1 MPTSGLT
8 GPDSRLANNHL
19 VSIVIPAFNAERFI
33 SRTLQC
39 AQTQTYEHIEIII
52 VDDGSTDRTWDIVSA
67 AATADSRIRVIRQPN
82 QGVAAAR
89 NTAIAAARGHFIAP
103 LDADDLWHPENISK
117 QVEVMKGGGDR
128 LGVVYAWSCEIDED
142 DRSIHREAARGSP
155 QGSVYPWLIYS
166 NFLSNASSCLIRKQ
180 CLIEVGGYDVELR
193 KSGAQ
198 GCEDLQ
204 LSLAIAERWNFG
216 VVPEFLIGYRQT
228 ADGMSQQIWRMWR
241 SFVLV
246 MAKARERHPELP
258 SRLFRWS
265 KADLLFWLAVKCRRA
280 GNMRDL
286 PLLLG
291 LALLHDPA
299 LPARSSFWKFNKK
312 RLASRWRWAAAED
325 DIPRKVTERPKFFDL
340 PPRARAEDLPKGL
353 MSRVDRQRQEFIKS
367 ITINSWSGVEPL
379 SNDAH
384 GIGATGKV

>member
-1 MPTSGLT
+1 MSTSGLT
-8 GPDSRLANNHL
+8 GPDNHL

-33 SRTLQC
+33 SRTLHC

-67 AATADSRIRVIRQPN
+67 AAAADSRIRVIRQPN

-89 NTAIAAARGHFIAP
+89 NTGIAAARGNFIAP

-142 DRSIHREAARGSP
+142 DKTIRREAARGSP
-155 QGSVYPWLIYS
+155 RGSVYPWLVYS
-166 NFLSNASSCLIRKQ
+166 NFLSNASSCLMRKE
-180 CLIEVGGYDVELR
+180 CLVEVGGYDVELR
-193 KSGAQ
+193 EAGAQ

-204 LSLAIAERWNFG
+204 LSLAIAERWDFD

-241 SFVLV
+241 SHALV
-246 MAKARERHPELP
+246 MARARDRHPELP

-265 KADLLFWLAVKCRRA
+265 KADVMLWLAVKCRRA
-280 GNMRDL
+280 GNMRDTA
-286 PLLLG
+286 LLLG
-291 LALLHDPA
+291 LALLHDPP
-299 LPARSSFWKFNKK
+299 LLARNHFWKSNRK
-312 RLASRWRWAAAED
+312 RLLSPRRWITTEGG
-325 DIPRKVTERPKFFDL
+325 ISGKVAERPKFFDL
-340 PPRARAEDLPKGL
+340 PPQARAEDLPKGPV
-353 MSRVDRQRQEFIKS
+353 SWVDRQRQGFVRS
-367 ITINSWSGVEPL
+367 ITINDWGGMEPL
-379 SNDAH
+379 SNDAY
-384 GIGATGKV
+384 GIGATGGV